1 MNFACLGFVAGLAEA
16 LLLQPAIAQQGRPP
30 PKPNDPDD
38 FVRYIF
44 EVNACVLTEAQIF
57 EIYQQAGHGL
67 MGTNNAVIAVSNR
80 EDIEV
85 LSREPFTYR
94 YYGSEYCSF

>member
-1 MNFACLGFVAGLAEA
+1 MNFACLGFVAGLAGA

-57 EIYQQAGHGL
+57 
-67 MGTNNAVIAVSNR
+67 
-80 EDIEV
+80 
-85 LSREPFTYR
+85 
-94 YYGSEYCSF
+94 

>member
-1 MNFACLGFVAGLAEA
+1 MRLDLPVFTLIAVATLACAAD
-16 LLLQPAIAQQGRPP
+16 RPL

-44 EVNACVLTEAQIF
+44 EVNDCVLTEAQLL
-57 EIYQQAGHGL
+57 EIYSAAGYGL
-67 MGTNNAVIAVSNR
+67 MGANNAVIAVSNR

-85 LSREPFTYR
+85 LRRNPFTYR
-94 YYGSEYCSF
+94 YYGSEYCGF